1 MKQDAILV
9 ERGSRYGEFVDNADA
24 TQALL
29 AAAQRSKN
37 WDGLPPIMKEAMHM
51 VFHKFARAL
60 NGDPLYLDNWVDAG
74 RYCMLVEQWL
84 GVDSGDAGD
93 MPLLTPQS
101 APVQGVCG
109 PKSDASCGPGTL
121 ALSTLTLHYSPEHIA
136 PVLRATFDNGPTTS
150 AILKS
155 PSNVAEVTATLHVL
169 EHVAA
174 NGVNSLT
181 PFGTRGPDVPM
192 YPSVRS

>member
-1 MKQDAILV
+1 MTQDAILH
-9 ERGSRYGEFVDNADA
+9 ERGSRYGEFVDNADT

-29 AAAQRSKN
+29 AAAKRSKN

-101 APVQGVCG
+101 A
-109 PKSDASCGPGTL
+109 
-121 ALSTLTLHYSPEHIA
+121 LSTLTLHYSPEHIA
-136 PVLRATFDNGPTTS
+136 SVLRATFDNGSTTS

-155 PSNVAEVTATLHVL
+155 PSNVAEVTAKLHVL